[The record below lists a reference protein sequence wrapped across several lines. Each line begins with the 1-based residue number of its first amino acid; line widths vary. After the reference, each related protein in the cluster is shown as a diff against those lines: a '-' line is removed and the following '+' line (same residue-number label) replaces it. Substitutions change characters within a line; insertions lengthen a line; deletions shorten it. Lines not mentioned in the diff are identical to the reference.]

1 LFELPVCVVVWDVV
15 VDVEEE
21 VAVCA
26 EVGDATAE

>member
-1 LFELPVCVVVWDVV
+1 VLPACVVAWDVV

-26 EVGDATAE
+26 EAEDTTAM